1 MMIRSEGWIR
11 LRVWLL
17 GVAWAVSASAA
28 ETVKTYQHAVQ
39 EAKRSR
45 ADHVIFCM
53 GSGWMKQAD
62 LFRTA
67 YERTVS
73 ANPGHGMIWS
83 LYDLRAD
90 LNAEGRKALG
100 TLPMEIYGYP
110 AWIFTDA
117 DGRIL
122 GVAEN
127 ISLNDLASLPL
138 TVKSL
143 ALKRKKRD
151 IALTKAESAEGVE
164 RARLIGQALV
174 ETVDPLIEKFPFR
187 THSMILKSY
196 ADLTKKM
203 LEADPEDRSG
213 NVFKYTFNY
222 LPILEGTILKN
233 NAAKAFDKNYAYL
246 REKLAIPVLTPKQR
260 QQLSIFRYTT
270 AMASDDL
277 KGAMRYLDET
287 VAIAPKSDFAEDCRR
302 LKRYHTEPLSLPAL
316 RWIPSDNRPRWT
328 PFTVDVSSRIQGT
341 GRYTLTFRHQEG
353 KTLFRQPKLSAA
365 NQVIASA
372 DGEKTAYTL
381 TVDRLPP
388 GRVLLT
394 GELKGTGWFAGRGE
408 IVIEKE

>member
-1 MMIRSEGWIR
+1 MTFSNGSIR
-11 LRVWLL
+11 LAAAVLA
-17 GVAWAVSASAA
+17 VAMAASAA

-45 ADHVIFCM
+45 VDHVIFCM

-83 LYDLRAD
+83 LYDLRLD
-90 LNAEGRKALG
+90 LDEAGRKALG

-127 ISLNDLASLPL
+127 ITLGDLASLPL

-151 IALTKAESAEGVE
+151 IALAKAEAVDGVE
-164 RARLIGQALV
+164 RARLIGLALV

-196 ADLTKKM
+196 ADLVKTM
-203 LEADPEDRSG
+203 READPEDRSG

-233 NAAKAFDKNYAYL
+233 NAAKAFDKNNAYL

-260 QQLSIFRYTT
+260 QQLAIFRYTT
-270 AMASDDL
+270 AMAAEDL
-277 KGAMRYLDET
+277 AGAMRYLDE
-287 VAIAPKSDFAEDCRR
+287 VIAIAPKSDFAEDCLR
-302 LKRYHTEPLSLPAL
+302 LKRYHTEPLQLPGL
-316 RWIPSDNRPRWT
+316 RWIPEDNRPRWT
-328 PFTVDVSSRIQGT
+328 PFTVDVSSRIQGP

-353 KTLFRQPKLSAA
+353 KTLFRQPKLRAA

-372 DGEKTAYTL
+372 EGEKLVYTL

-394 GELKGTGWFAGRGE
+394 AELKGTGWFAGRGE
-408 IVIEKE
+408 IVIEPACK

>member
-1 MMIRSEGWIR
+1 MMIRSNGWIR
-11 LRVWLL
+11 LGMGLL

-45 ADHVIFCM
+45 VDHVIFCM

-127 ISLNDLASLPL
+127 ISLNDLASVPL

-196 ADLTKKM
+196 ADLTNKM

-213 NVFKYTFNY
+213 NVFK
-222 LPILEGTILKN
+222 
-233 NAAKAFDKNYAYL
+233 
-246 REKLAIPVLTPKQR
+246 
-260 QQLSIFRYTT
+260 
-270 AMASDDL
+270 
-277 KGAMRYLDET
+277 
-287 VAIAPKSDFAEDCRR
+287 
-302 LKRYHTEPLSLPAL
+302 
-316 RWIPSDNRPRWT
+316 
-328 PFTVDVSSRIQGT
+328 
-341 GRYTLTFRHQEG
+341 
-353 KTLFRQPKLSAA
+353 
-365 NQVIASA
+365 
-372 DGEKTAYTL
+372 
-381 TVDRLPP
+381 
-388 GRVLLT
+388 
-394 GELKGTGWFAGRGE
+394 
-408 IVIEKE
+408 